1 MAVELKVRPAD
12 LKALSAT
19 RISVFDETAPLNR
32 VAVWGPPSIEAV
44 LGQLLPP
51 DKSLFHNNF
60 DVFRGRQEFAQM
72 VDQLQVAGVGVLEVR
87 KSVAT
92 RLPFISGMPTTLTA
106 LSKQLQAK
114 AGELKAVY
122 GRSCRYTEQL
132 DAILDSE
139 VQMLGEEGAIK
150 LNYLTALG
158 KPSPMANLI
167 YGRDQTN
174 VMGTKLVFSRLRH
187 GIRRPEVAFFRVMYK
202 DMLGQDDIHT
212 VRNGGYFEGGDGIM
226 FDRAAFVGVGIRSS
240 MNGALG
246 IFTSIEPVL
255 KNRGFD
261 FFAVVEENQERLSGS
276 INGGGIEM
284 DDMHLDTFWMPI
296 GPKKVMTCLESA
308 ERRVVR
314 RVWRDG
320 AGLLRVS
327 RETKLI
333 PLMAKRGIEIYDIPI
348 EEQRNYATN
357 YLLLGNNQA
366 LVPLSE
372 NYQARSVLEKAG
384 LAIIPAEIKELV
396 GGYGAVHCMTAALE
410 RG

>member
-1 MAVELKVRPAD
+1 MAVELKTRPT
-12 LKALSAT
+12 LRVLEGS
-19 RISVFDETAPLNR
+19 RVSVFDEIDPLKR
-32 VAVWGPPSIEAV
+32 VAVWGPPSTEAV

-51 DKSLFHNNF
+51 DKSLFHNDF
-60 DVFRGRQEFAQM
+60 DVFKGRQEFTGM
-72 VDQLQVAGVGVLEVR
+72 VDILEAAGVEVLEARR
-87 KSVAT
+87 KVAVA
-92 RLPFISGMPTTLTA
+92 LPFVKGMPSTPSA
-106 LSKQLQAK
+106 LS
-114 AGELKAVY
+114 ERLKARAWELEASY
-122 GRSCRYTEQL
+122 GRYCKCTEEI
-132 DAILDSE
+132 DDILASDVE
-139 VQMLGEEGAIK
+139 VLGEEGAIK
-150 LNYLTALG
+150 LNYLTALD
-158 KPSPMANLI
+158 KPYPMANLI

-174 VMGTKLVFSRLRH
+174 VLGETMIFSRLRH
-187 GIRRPEVAFFRVMYK
+187 GIRRPEVAFFRMIYK
-202 DMLGQDDIHT
+202 DVLKGHDTHA
-212 VRNGGYFEGGDGIM
+212 VRHGGYFEGGDGIM
-226 FDRAAFVGVGIRSS
+226 FDCAAFVGVGIRSS

-246 IFTSIEPVL
+246 IFTAIEPVL

-261 FFAVVEENQERLSGS
+261 FFAVVEENQEWLSGS
-276 INGGGIEM
+276 VNGGGIEM

-296 GPKKVMTCLESA
+296 GPKRVMACLESA

-333 PLMAKRGIEIYDIPI
+333 PLMAQRGIEICDIPV

>member
-1 MAVELKVRPAD
+1 MAVEVKTRPI
-12 LKALSAT
+12 LGALEGS
-19 RISVFDETAPLNR
+19 RVSVFDETDPLKR
-32 VAVWGPPSIEAV
+32 VAVWGSPSTEAV

-51 DKSLFHNNF
+51 DQSLFHNNF
-60 DVFRGRQEFAQM
+60 DVFKGRQEFKGM
-72 VDQLQVAGVGVLEVR
+72 VDILEAAGVEVLEAR
-87 KSVAT
+87 EKVAT
-92 RLPFISGMPTTLTA
+92 ALPFVKGMPATLTA
-106 LSKQLQAK
+106 LSEQLQAK
-114 AGELKAVY
+114 AGALKAVY

-158 KPSPMANLI
+158 KPYPMANLI

-174 VMGTKLVFSRLRH
+174 VMGTKMVFSRLRH

-202 DMLGQDDIHT
+202 NMLGQDDIHT

-246 IFTSIEPVL
+246 IFTAIEPVL

-308 ERRVVR
+308 ER
-314 RVWRDG
+314 
-320 AGLLRVS
+320 S
-327 RETKLI
+327 SNSH
-333 PLMAKRGIEIYDIPI
+333 Y
-348 EEQRNYATN
+348 
-357 YLLLGNNQA
+357 
-366 LVPLSE
+366 E
-372 NYQARSVLEKAG
+372 N
-384 LAIIPAEIKELV
+384 
-396 GGYGAVHCMTAALE
+396 
-410 RG
+410 

>member
-1 MAVELKVRPAD
+1 MAVEVKTRPI
-12 LKALSAT
+12 LRVLEGS
-19 RISVFDETAPLNR
+19 RVSVFDETDPLKR

-60 DVFRGRQEFAQM
+60 DVFKGRKEFEGM
-72 VDQLQVAGVGVLEVR
+72 VDILKAAEVEVLEAR
-87 KSVAT
+87 GKVAAA
-92 RLPFISGMPTTLTA
+92 LPFVKGMPSTLSA
-106 LSKQLQAK
+106 LS
-114 AGELKAVY
+114 ERLKVSARVLEGRY
-122 GRSCRYTEQL
+122 GRRCQYTEEI
-132 DAILDSE
+132 DDILASE
-139 VQMLGEEGAIK
+139 VKVLGEEGAIK

-158 KPSPMANLI
+158 KPYPMANLI

-174 VMGTKLVFSRLRH
+174 VLGETMIFSRLRH
-187 GIRRPEVAFFRVMYK
+187 GIRRPEVAFFRVMY
-202 DMLGQDDIHT
+202 QDVLDRQDVHA

-226 FDRAAFVGVGIRSS
+226 FDHAAFVGVGIRSS
-240 MNGALG
+240 MNGAFG
-246 IFTSIEPVL
+246 IFTAIEPVL
-255 KNRGFD
+255 KKRGFD

-296 GPKKVMTCLESA
+296 GPKKVLTCLESA
-308 ERRVVR
+308 GRRVVR

-320 AGLLRVS
+320 AGFLRVS
-327 RETKLI
+327 RETSFI
-333 PLMAKRGIEIYDIPI
+333 SLMAQRGIEIYDIPV

-357 YLLLGNNQA
+357 YLLLGKNQV

-372 NYQARSVLEKAG
+372 NYQTRSILQRAG
-384 LAIIPAEIKELV
+384 LVIIPADIKELV